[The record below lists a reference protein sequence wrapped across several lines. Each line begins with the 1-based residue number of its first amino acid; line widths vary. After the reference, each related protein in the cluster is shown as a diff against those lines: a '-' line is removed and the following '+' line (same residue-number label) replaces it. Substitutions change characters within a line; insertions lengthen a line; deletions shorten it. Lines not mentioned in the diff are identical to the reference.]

1 MWGSRIERSVRRAR
15 TTALVVLSLSS
26 LPALAQAPRLSLLPP
41 ALSLEP
47 ALALPLVPELQLT
60 PPALLAAS
68 PAVEPPHTH
77 VPWLSYWQGST
88 LPREWR
94 DASDPELRVRLETGM
109 LELDDWSLSSGLRT
123 TPERARERECYP
135 NCWGPDWESSLML
148 KYEVGSLGPLQQT
161 GPLLELQG
169 KPHAAGVRERGLFN
183 IGLGGAF

>member
-1 MWGSRIERSVRRAR
+1 MWSSPVERSMRRAC
-15 TTALVVLSLSS
+15 TAALLGLTLIP

-41 ALSLEP
+41 ELSLEP
-47 ALALPLVPELQLT
+47 ALALPLVPELRLT

-68 PAVEPPHTH
+68 PSAEPPHAH
-77 VPWLSYWQGST
+77 APWLSYWKSSS

-94 DASDPELRVRLETGM
+94 DASDSELRVRLETGM

-123 TPERARERECYP
+123 TPERERECYP

-148 KYEVGSLGPLQQT
+148 KYEVGSIGPLQAT

-169 KPHAAGVRERGLFN
+169 KPHAAGVRGRGLFN